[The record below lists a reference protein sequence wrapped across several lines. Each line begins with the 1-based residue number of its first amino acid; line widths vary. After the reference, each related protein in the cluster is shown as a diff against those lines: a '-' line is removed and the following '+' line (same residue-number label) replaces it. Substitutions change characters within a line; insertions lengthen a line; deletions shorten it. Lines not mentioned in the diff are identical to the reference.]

1 MTVMSS
7 AGGSAV
13 ALSAGGS
20 AAVEFQGIRRSYGGT
35 HALAGLDLALAPGE
49 LLALL
54 GPSGCGKTTALRLLA
69 GFDRPT
75 EGRVLIDGRDVT
87 DVPASRRDT
96 GMVFQAY
103 SLFPTMTAA
112 ENVAFGL
119 RMRRVASAEREA
131 RADELLELVGLGER
145 GGSYPH
151 QLSGGQQQRV
161 ALARALAVAPSV
173 LLLDEPL
180 SALDA
185 RVRVQLRDEIRRLQ
199 LAEGITTL
207 FVTHDQSE
215 ALAIADR
222 VAVLNAGRLEQVA
235 PPQEIYASPATTFVA
250 EFVGVV
256 NRLAAVPDGPGRVRV
271 LGASTELDGPAGSGT
286 VLVRPEALTVG
297 SEGPGEPGTVVTRT
311 FLGAVT
317 RLVVATDAGEVTVD
331 AVTRPGLPQHRASA
345 RWSASTPERVRA
357 AVGLRR
363 TVGGRCFNPGML
375 LAEVVACSAAVGATR
390 ARTAKAAALAALLR
404 AAAPGEIEPA
414 TAWLTGEPR
423 QGRLGAGWRTLAAL
437 GVPPA
442 ASPSLEVADVEA
454 RLDALAA
461 TSGAGSTARRAGA
474 ARRPVRRGDG
484 RRAAVPAA
492 AVHRRAAPG
501 RAGGRDAGGRGR
513 RRRDPGG
520 HGAPGVLPLRP
531 PPRDG
536 PARPHRRRRR
546 AGSGGARGRPPGP
559 AHAGEPRREPGRRAR
574 RARAPRQRRVQAGRR
589 AHPGAPRRATWSACG
604 RARCAR

>member
-1 MTVMSS
+1 MSAAVEGS
-7 AGGSAV
+7 AGG
-13 ALSAGGS
+13 G
-20 AAVEFQGIRRSYGGT
+20 AAVEFQGIRRSYGST
-35 HALAGLDLALAPGE
+35 HALAGLDLALKSGE

-75 EGRVLIDGRDVT
+75 DGRVLIGGRDVT

-119 RMRRVASAEREA
+119 RMRKVATAERRR
-131 RADELLELVGLGER
+131 RAGELLELVGLGDR

-235 PPQEIYASPATTFVA
+235 PPQEIYSSPATTFVA

-256 NRLAAVPDGPGRVRV
+256 NRLAATPDGPGRVRV
-271 LGASTELDGPAGSGT
+271 LGASAQLDGDPTDT

-297 SEGPGEPGTVVTRT
+297 AEGPGEAGTVVTRT

-317 RLVVATDAGEVTVD
+317 RLVVATEAGEVTVD
-331 AVTRPGLPQHRASA
+331 AVTRPGLPDAGERTVV
-345 RWSASTPERVRA
+345 RLDTDRVRA
-357 AVGLRR
+357 A
-363 TVGGRCFNPGML
+363 
-375 LAEVVACSAAVGATR
+375 
-390 ARTAKAAALAALLR
+390 TA
-404 AAAPGEIEPA
+404 
-414 TAWLTGEPR
+414 
-423 QGRLGAGWRTLAAL
+423 
-437 GVPPA
+437 
-442 ASPSLEVADVEA
+442 
-454 RLDALAA
+454 
-461 TSGAGSTARRAGA
+461 
-474 ARRPVRRGDG
+474 
-484 RRAAVPAA
+484 
-492 AVHRRAAPG
+492 
-501 RAGGRDAGGRGR
+501 
-513 RRRDPGG
+513 
-520 HGAPGVLPLRP
+520 
-531 PPRDG
+531 
-536 PARPHRRRRR
+536 
-546 AGSGGARGRPPGP
+546 
-559 AHAGEPRREPGRRAR
+559 
-574 RARAPRQRRVQAGRR
+574 
-589 AHPGAPRRATWSACG
+589 
-604 RARCAR
+604 